1 MIPSGIKTKYTMNI
15 ITLLLLFSSQIVSNS
30 SQPCGQ
36 QHRRLPCPT
45 PTPGVCPS
53 SCLFNRWCHPTNSS
67 SVAFSFCLLSLPASG
82 SFPVSHLFASGGQS
96 IAASASASLLLMS
109 IQGWFPL
116 RLTSLISL
124 LSKGLS
130 RVFSSTTFQKHQF
143 FNALPSF
150 LSSSHIC
157 TWLLVRP

>member
-1 MIPSGIKTKYTMNI
+1 MNI

-30 SQPCGQ
+30 SQPRGQ
-36 QHRRLPCPT
+36 QHRRLPCPA

-67 SVAFSFCLLSLPASG
+67 SVAFFCLLSLPASG

-124 LSKGLS
+124 LPKGCSKSQFEASILQCSTIFIVQLS
-130 RVFSSTTFQKHQF
+130 LLYMTTGKTTVLMIWTFVSKMKSAF
-143 FNALPSF
+143 
-150 LSSSHIC
+150 
-157 TWLLVRP
+157 